1 MANTNNNSKQYIVL
15 FGKAD
20 RKVAF
25 AWKGQFPHGDVT
37 DINAYFKAIKYIR
50 HPQKEGTTFV
60 DKKTGKTVTLP
71 VGLGLRYEM
80 KEKGV
85 TSARFYEW
93 DGKSAPTASDSID
106 TPPNPQSAEFLAVCK
121 AVEDWK
127 KGKDAMKPG
136 KAKAAAPA
144 KAAAKKQVAVA
155 ASKSAP
161 AKAAAPAVPEGAAEA
176 LSLLASP
183 AILAA
188 LRAIGEKVAA
198 KA

>member
-1 MANTNNNSKQYIVL
+1 MANNNSKQYIVL
-15 FGKAD
+15 FGGSD
-20 RKVAF
+20 RKVKF

-80 KEKGV
+80 KEQGV
-85 TSARFYEW
+85 TAARFYEW
-93 DGKSAPTASDSID
+93 DGKSNPTANDNID
-106 TPPNPQSAEFLAVCK
+106 TPPNEQSAEFLAVCK

-127 KGKDAMKPG
+127 KGRDAMKP
-136 KAKAAAPA
+136 KASKKAAPA
-144 KAAAKKQVAVA
+144 KTAAAKTAAKKQVAVA

-161 AKAAAPAVPEGAAEA
+161 APSPLADPGFAGFLSSLYETWKA
-176 LSLLASP
+176 
-183 AILAA
+183 
-188 LRAIGEKVAA
+188 KQAA

>member
-1 MANTNNNSKQYIVL
+1 MANSNKKQYIVL
-15 FGKAD
+15 FGGSD
-20 RKVAF
+20 RKVKF
-25 AWKGQFPHGDVT
+25 AWKGQFPGGDVT

-80 KEKGV
+80 KEQGV

-93 DGKSAPTASDSID
+93 DGKSAPTAADSID
-106 TPPNPQSAEFLAVCK
+106 TPPNEQSAEFLAVCK

-144 KAAAKKQVAVA
+144 KKAAAPAPAKKQVAVA

-161 AKAAAPAVPEGAAEA
+161 AAPAVPEGAAEA
-176 LSLLASP
+176 LALLANP
-183 AILAA
+183 NILAA
-188 LRAIGEKVAA
+188 LRAIGEKVT